1 MNLNSF
7 VVQSEGSSLH
17 HSFIKC
23 HCHLCSAFLPPI
35 SYLYAYLLIASRT
48 MAFSMQHILSHCDLL
63 MLVSAWIWVSVR
75 GCAHRLSIDSDQPDE
90 RGPTVYVHSLPQHV
104 INRRKLHLQVVND
117 VSDVVT
123 KEMIFEF
130 HRRCTAGGAPIPG
143 AFLPGWLAIYTV
155 ALDVCMPAVWNCM
168 PPFWCIEF

>member
-1 MNLNSF
+1 M
-7 VVQSEGSSLH
+7 
-17 HSFIKC
+17 
-23 HCHLCSAFLPPI
+23 
-35 SYLYAYLLIASRT
+35 
-48 MAFSMQHILSHCDLL
+48 
-63 MLVSAWIWVSVR
+63 R

-143 AFLPGWLAIYTV
+143 AFLPG
-155 ALDVCMPAVWNCM
+155 
-168 PPFWCIEF
+168 